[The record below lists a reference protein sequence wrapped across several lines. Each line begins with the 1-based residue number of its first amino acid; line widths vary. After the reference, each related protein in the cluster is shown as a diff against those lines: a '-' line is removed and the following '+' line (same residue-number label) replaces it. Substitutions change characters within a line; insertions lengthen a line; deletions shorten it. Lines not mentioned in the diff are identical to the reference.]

1 MSSPP
6 ETSGVRPAMDAFWR
20 GMFDPRNLDDPYPA
34 YAQLREV
41 KRVLKP
47 SIGGDLAPWIVSGYA
62 EVYEALRDVRFSS
75 ARRGPM
81 LMRGNAELAERYANQ
96 GGGLGGASMI
106 FSDPPEHTRLRGPV
120 SKAFTPRRIS
130 GMRPRL
136 EEIVDELLGPAS
148 ARGSIEL
155 MDEFAGPLP
164 ATVIGELL
172 GVPREDTERFRR
184 WSNELFSRM
193 GPPREA
199 GSSAPEAGRALGQYL
214 AGIIAERRKEPQDD
228 LISGMIAAQEERQV
242 LTDAELLSTSLV
254 LLIAGFETTTNLIGN
269 GVLALLRHPGQLER
283 LRADRTLLPTAIEEF
298 LRYDSPAQLVVRTT
312 SEPIELGGEPL
323 PAKAPVMLLLGAA
336 NRDPRQFPDPDRF
349 DVGREENA
357 HVSFGWGVHHCLGA
371 PLARLEAEVAFSALL
386 DRFPSWRADPAA
398 IARRPNP
405 MLRGLA
411 RLPLAF

>member
-1 MSSPP
+1 MSSPRA
-6 ETSGVRPAMDAFWR
+6 TSGTRPAMEMFWR

-34 YAQLREV
+34 YAQLREM
-41 KRVLKP
+41 KRVLRP
-47 SIGGDLAPWIVSGYA
+47 SVGGELAPWIVSGYD
-62 EVYEALRDVRFSS
+62 EVYQALRDARFSS
-75 ARRGPM
+75 ARRGAM
-81 LMRGNAELAERYANQ
+81 LMRGSAELAERYANQ
-96 GGGLGGASMI
+96 GGGFGASMI
-106 FSDPPEHTRLRGPV
+106 FSDPPEHTRLRGLV

-136 EEIVDELLGPAS
+136 EAIVDQLLAPAM

-172 GVPREDTERFRR
+172 GVPPEDHERFRR
-184 WSNELFSRM
+184 WSNELFNRM
-193 GPPREA
+193 GPAREGGA
-199 GSSAPEAGRALGQYL
+199 TSAPEAGRALGQYIS
-214 AGIIAERRKEPQDD
+214 GIIAARRKEPKDD

-242 LTDAELLSTSLV
+242 LTDAELLSTSLL

-269 GVLALLRHPGQLER
+269 GVLALLRHPEQLER
-283 LRADRTLLPTAIEEF
+283 LRADRSLLPSAIEEF
-298 LRYDSPAQLVVRTT
+298 LRYDGPAQLVVRTT
-312 SEPIELGGEPL
+312 NEAVELGEEPL
-323 PAKAPVMLLLGAA
+323 PTKAPVMLLLGAA

-349 DVGREENA
+349 DVARKENA

-371 PLARLEAEVAFSALL
+371 PLARLEAEVAFEALL
-386 DRFPSWRADPAA
+386 DRFPTWRVDPAA